1 MTTKIVN
8 VKGFTLVE
16 IIIVVVIL
24 ATLAALVIPR
34 LGEAAADPDLS
45 ALAATLQM
53 VRTQLQYYQV
63 QHDGKCPAFVD
74 WQQQMLSRTNTRG
87 KLKADGTCGP
97 YLLQI
102 PLNPIDGFKKISPI
116 RDGSGGWAYDEKTG
130 LFQSNDRSVLEPNS
144 PSRDL

>member
-1 MTTKIVN
+1 MTDKILN

-34 LGEAAADPDLS
+34 LGEATADPDLS

-63 QHDGKCPAFVD
+63 QHNGNFPSFDD
-74 WQQQMLSRTNTRG
+74 WEEQMLAKTNTRG
-87 KLKADGTCGP
+87 RVRSKGMCGP

-102 PLNPIDGFKKISPI
+102 PVNLIDGFKKISPTL
-116 RDGSGGWAYDEKTG
+116 DGSGGWTYDEETG
-130 LFQSNDRSVLEPNS
+130 LFQSNDRSVLEPDS

>member
-8 VKGFTLVE
+8 GKGFTLVE

-34 LGEAAADPDLS
+34 LGQASADPDLS

-63 QHDGKCPAFVD
+63 QHDGKFPSFDD
-74 WQQQMLSRTNTRG
+74 WQEQMLGRTNARG
-87 KLKADGTCGP
+87 RVRANGMCGP

-102 PLNPIDGFKKISPI
+102 PVNPVDGFKKISQV
-116 RDGSGGWAYDEKTG
+116 RDGSGGWAYDEETG
-130 LFQSNDRSVLEPNS
+130 LFQSNDLSVLEVDS
-144 PSRDL
+144 PSKDL